1 MLPTQDLL
9 RTEFVYRS
17 HRRELRERVARGQD
31 TRPGTAAKLVIARSH
46 NGQLAPLTTAGAGL
60 CMRMWARASRT
71 VPRSTTPTSA
81 LDHYE
86 ARKGDRW
93 EPQQTS
99 TTSCRSGFLEA
110 LACEHRGTPREPE
123 GAHAGSQRGTAHV
136 SAGDRPQLSRQVLTR
151 SRVRPRRNATG
162 LVAGWPGSRGAA

>member
-81 LDHYE
+81 
-86 ARKGDRW
+86 
-93 EPQQTS
+93 S
-99 TTSCRSGFLEA
+99 TTTKPARAIGGNRSK
-110 LACEHRGTPREPE
+110 HRQHLVDPD
-123 GAHAGSQRGTAHV
+123 S
-136 SAGDRPQLSRQVLTR
+136 SRP
-151 SRVRPRRNATG
+151 
-162 LVAGWPGSRGAA
+162 